1 MGQVAAHKLH
11 CVSFKGKSGHIRR
24 RDTHVRDGM
33 NGLHKLV
40 HLLIWQSNHIM
51 RLLNLGRLA
60 LLSDGSWL
68 GLLDRGGLWLGPWLD
83 QVLKSAKLI

>member
-1 MGQVAAHKLH
+1 MGQVAAHKVH
-11 CVSFKGKSGHIRR
+11 CVSFKGKSGHVGR

-40 HLLIWQSNHIM
+40 HLLIWQSNYIM

-68 GLLDRGGLWLGPWLD
+68 GLLDRGGLWLGPWLE